1 MSIVARVGVIAALV
15 ALSAGPAFAYVGPG
29 AGLSLLG
36 AFWALLTAVVSSLA
50 FLVIWPLRRVLRRRK
65 NAVVGSKRGQD
76 DGER

>member
-1 MSIVARVGVIAALV
+1 MSIVARIGIIAALV
-15 ALSAGPAFAYVGPG
+15 AFSAEPAFAYVGPG

-65 NAVVGSKRGQD
+65 NAVGPKRGRD
-76 DGER
+76 DGKR